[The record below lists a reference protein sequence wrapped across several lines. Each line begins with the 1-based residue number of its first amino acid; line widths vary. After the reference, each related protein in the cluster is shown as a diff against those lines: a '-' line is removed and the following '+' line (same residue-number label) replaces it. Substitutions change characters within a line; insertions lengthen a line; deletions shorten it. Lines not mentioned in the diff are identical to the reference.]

1 MKIATLTLPLHTNY
15 GGVMQAYALQKVIE
29 ELGYSSELIQLTPS
43 AFRPAYKVILSK
55 LKRFLLN
62 SINHKAVLNRNLN
75 FESFIDNEI
84 VRTKAIEFSHQLN
97 SQTVQ
102 QFDAY
107 VVGSDQVWRQDYAG
121 NIESYFFDFVK
132 GNKVLL
138 SYAASFGGDVW
149 GYSDKQ
155 RKNCLRLAKRFA
167 AISVREIAGVEL
179 CQKNLDVNAER
190 LLDPTLLLDIKY
202 YESLITKY
210 CSQDSHTSSGVF
222 SYILDM
228 NKIKDTIAMD
238 VANALNTDVKTFNKG
253 LKTSQ
258 KQNFGEWLKGFKNAE
273 FVVTDSFHG
282 VAFSIIF
289 NKPFI
294 AIGNIDRGLS
304 RFETILSVFNLRDR
318 LLTKDNANISAII
331 NSDIDYTMV
340 NEILAHEKS
349 RSLKFIT
356 TNLPC
361 KK

>member
-1 MKIATLTLPLHTNY
+1 MTLPLHTNY
-15 GGVMQAYALQKVIE
+15 GGVMQAYALQKVLQNIGYETELLYIE
-29 ELGYSSELIQLTPS
+29 PS
-43 AFRPAYKVILSK
+43 VFRPMHRVIISKVKFALRRIMTSQK
-55 LKRFLLN
+55 SNNVFN
-62 SINHKAVLNRNLN
+62 
-75 FESFIDNEI
+75 EFISDEI
-84 VRTKAIEFSHQLN
+84 QRTPKIEFKYQLD
-97 SQTVQ
+97 SDSVQ
-102 QFDAY
+102 KFDAY
-107 VVGSDQVWRQDYAG
+107 VVGSDQVWRQDYAK

-149 GYSDKQ
+149 GYSGKQ
-155 RKNCLRLAKRFA
+155 RENCLRLAKSFT
-167 AISVREIAGVEL
+167 AISVREIAGVNL
-179 CQKNLDVNAER
+179 CQNYLDVKAER

-210 CSQDSHTSSGVF
+210 CLQGSHTSSGVF

-228 NKIKDTIAMD
+228 NKIKDTIVMD
-238 VANALNTDVKTFNKG
+238 VANALNEDVTNFNKG

-282 VAFSIIF
+282 VVFSIIF
-289 NKPFI
+289 NKPFL

-318 LLTKDNANISAII
+318 LLTKDNANILAII

-340 NEILAHEKS
+340 NEILALEKS

-356 TNLPC
+356 ANLSC